1 MESTDIISIKELS
14 EHEYWSL
21 FKQIAFFNRP
31 HLEYIEKNLASV
43 KAPLATKTIGSLLVF
58 KRTSK
63 GRQIILDGEMWQLE
77 EFERGVLAPVLLSYN
92 DLPPAI
98 KQCFSYCDVFPKD
111 YNIEEDEL
119 IKLLLALVG
128 DDGLATRLIHEIP
141 KEIEIQ

>member
-1 MESTDIISIKELS
+1 MMESTDIISIKELS
-14 EHEYWSL
+14 EHKYWSL
-21 FKQIAFFNRP
+21 FEQIAFFNIP
-31 HLEYIEKNLASV
+31 HLEYIEKTLASV

-63 GRQIILDGEMWQLE
+63 GWQIILE

-98 KQCFSYCDVFPKD
+98 KQCFSYCDVFPED
-111 YNIEEDEL
+111 YNIEEGEL
-119 IKLLLALVG
+119 IKLLLAALVS
-128 DDGLATRLIHEIP
+128 DDGFATRLIHEIP